1 MASSDTTTAPATY
14 QEVFANPVFRLLFGA
29 NLAAVLGTTLRMV
42 ALSLLVYDVT
52 GSAFLTALTYG
63 IAFAPQ
69 AIGGVL
75 LGALPDRIRPRALIA
90 AGHGLECAV
99 GAVVALAP
107 LPIGAGLLLVAVLG
121 AITPAFR
128 GATSKVIAQSL
139 HGDAYVLGRSL
150 VGLTMSGGQLVAL
163 AAGGL
168 LVAWLGVPGALL
180 AGALCHLGA
189 AIIVRLGLPN
199 LPVEGR
205 AAGTVVRQS
214 WSGTRRLLKE
224 RTMRSLFLAHWLPP
238 AFIAGVESLILP
250 YARFRGFSVTAASLL
265 LACLP
270 VGMIVGDLLMGR
282 LVRPATRVRLVMPLM
297 TLIGIAFVPLMFEPP
312 ALVCAALLAV
322 SGVGNAYMLGVQGRF
337 RDVAPTALLGQAFA
351 LLGTGLMALQGIGPM
366 VLGTLAEWTGYG
378 AAVGAAGV
386 ATVATAVALRP
397 GWSRSTAPLLTG
409 AAQTPEE

>member
-1 MASSDTTTAPATY
+1 MASSDTATASATY
-14 QEVFANPVFRLLFGA
+14 REVFDNPVFRLLFGA

-75 LGALPDRIRPRALIA
+75 LGALPDRICPRALIA

-107 LPIGAGLLLVAVLG
+107 LPIGASLLLVAVLG
-121 AITPAFR
+121 ALTPAFR

-180 AGALCHLGA
+180 TGALCHLAA
-189 AIIVRLGLPN
+189 AIVVRIGLPN

-224 RTMRSLFLAHWLPP
+224 RAMRSLFLAQWLPP

-250 YARFRGFSVTAASLL
+250 YARVRGFSVTAASLL

-297 TLIGIAFVPLMFEPP
+297 TLVGIAFVPLLFEPP
-312 ALVCAALLAV
+312 TLVCAALLAV

-351 LLGTGLMALQGIGPM
+351 LLGTGLMALQGVGPM
-366 VLGTLAEWTGYG
+366 VLGALAQWTGYG

-386 ATVATAVALRP
+386 ATVATAAALWP
-397 GWSRSTAPLLTG
+397 GWSRSTAPLMNG
-409 AAQTPEE
+409 AAQTPDK